1 MLKRVLCIEDDSV
14 TQFLNK
20 IELEDAG
27 FCEIMDE
34 AWNGQVALDYFEN
47 IAKGENPLSKVP
59 DLILL
64 DLNMPVMDGWEFL
77 EIFLAKYPEF
87 AKKTKVFVVT
97 SSINPADKERSR
109 VEDAVLGFLA
119 KPLDGDQIEILRQFL
134 ALGVKQI

>member
-47 IAKGENPLSKVP
+47 IAKEEDPLSKVP

-64 DLNMPVMDGWEFL
+64 DLLMPYLSGFEVMEQL
-77 EIFLAKYPEF
+77 KMVP
-87 AKKTKVFVVT
+87 
-97 SSINPADKERSR
+97 RC
-109 VEDAVLGFLA
+109 
-119 KPLDGDQIEILRQFL
+119 IEIIKPIRDILFIL
-134 ALGVKQI
+134 VSF

>member
-47 IAKGENPLSKVP
+47 IAKEADALSKVP

-77 EIFLAKYPEF
+77 EIFLEKYPEF
-87 AKKTKVFVVT
+87 AKRTKVFVVT
-97 SSINPADKERSR
+97 SSINPADKERSKT
-109 VEDAVLGFLA
+109 EDAVLGFLA
-119 KPLDGDQIEILRQFL
+119 KPLDGEQIEILRQYIE
-134 ALGVKQI
+134 LGVKQI